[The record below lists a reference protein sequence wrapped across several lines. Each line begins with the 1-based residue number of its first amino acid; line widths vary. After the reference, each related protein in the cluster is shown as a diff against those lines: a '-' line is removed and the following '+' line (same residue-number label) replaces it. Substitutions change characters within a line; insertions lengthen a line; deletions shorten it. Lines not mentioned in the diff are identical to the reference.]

1 VSSRRTDE
9 PEAFKSKSSTTYLP
23 CREKEVTGFTGN
35 EVKEEVTYLMSQPT
49 TVYTT
54 LASNMS
60 SCSRRKSKKKL
71 RINLLSKKHRRNP
84 KSKTKA
90 LL

>member
-1 VSSRRTDE
+1 MSSRRNDE
-9 PEAFKSKSSTTYLP
+9 PEAFKSKSSTTYLLP

-60 SCSRRKSKKKL
+60 SCSRKKSKKKL
-71 RINLLSKKHRRNP
+71 RINLL
-84 KSKTKA
+84 
-90 LL
+90 